1 MQYFQNFV
9 FTLSTNNIGVVR
21 TQPSRNINQ
30 GRRHQPR
37 RRNTSRIHRRCAQ
50 PTATIDNR
58 DTLNRIAD
66 LPQQN
71 VNDPLINE
79 FFNGSLFI

>member
-1 MQYFQNFV
+1 MQYFQNSV
-9 FTLSTNNIGVVR
+9 FTNVVR
-21 TQPSRNINQ
+21 ARPSRNINQ
-30 GRRHQPR
+30 GRGR
-37 RRNTSRIHRRCAQ
+37 RRNTSRIHRRCVQ
-50 PTATIDNR
+50 QTAPIDNR

-66 LPQQN
+66 LPQQT

>member
-21 TQPSRNINQ
+21 ARPSRNINQ
-30 GRRHQPR
+30 GRMYQHR
-37 RRNTSRIHRRCAQ
+37 RRNTSRIRRCIQ
-50 PTATIDNR
+50 PNAPIDNR
-58 DTLNRIAD
+58 DTLNRITD
-66 LPQQN
+66 LPQQT

-79 FFNGSLFI
+79 FFNGSPFI